1 MLWALQVEGALRRE
15 ERAAEPKYL
24 LPGTVDKSI
33 HLEVDMTVLL
43 KR

>member
-1 MLWALQVEGALRRE
+1 MIDGFQVPKALRRE